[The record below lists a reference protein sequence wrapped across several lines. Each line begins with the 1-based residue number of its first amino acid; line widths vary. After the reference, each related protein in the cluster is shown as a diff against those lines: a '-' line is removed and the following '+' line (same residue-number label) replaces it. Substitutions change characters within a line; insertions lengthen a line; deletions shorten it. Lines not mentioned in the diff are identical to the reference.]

1 MAAVNRPRARVIA
14 AGLTG
19 AVALALAVGAM
30 SARGIDASALLG
42 AIGARGGRAALSVGA
57 VTNHSGV
64 GGDALRGAAEAGL
77 RDALG
82 GGEAAGP
89 AARGARV
96 LRRGHVL
103 DANVVR
109 VERAAGRVRVE
120 ASVVVSTLPGRSYE
134 FASTSA
140 ITLTGDRAG
149 SDDTMAEATRRA
161 MRSAAEHAITQLAG
175 R

>member
-1 MAAVNRPRARVIA
+1 M
-14 AGLTG
+14 
-19 AVALALAVGAM
+19 
-30 SARGIDASALLG
+30 
-42 AIGARGGRAALSVGA
+42 
-57 VTNHSGV
+57 
-64 GGDALRGAAEAGL
+64 
-77 RDALG
+77 
-82 GGEAAGP
+82 
-89 AARGARV
+89 
-96 LRRGHVL
+96 L

-109 VERAAGRVRVE
+109 VERGAGRVRVE

-149 SDDTMAEATRRA
+149 SDETMAEATRRA